1 VTLIGLVL
9 LGVFGLMVGSFLNVC
24 ISRLPAGESIVTPRS
39 HCRSCGA
46 AIQWYDN
53 VPLISYLVLG
63 GRCRACRVSIGWR
76 YPVIEFSTAI
86 AFVIQG
92 VAHGDD
98 VPLLTSRLVFTAL
111 LIALFGTDL
120 ETQRLPNVLTL
131 PGIIVGF
138 VLSLFMPPDPWA
150 SLGGMLLGAG
160 MLFVIRWAWF
170 RATGVEG
177 MGLGDVKMAG
187 LIGAFLG
194 PRQVW
199 LVLLLASVGGAVIG
213 IMFSLVRGR
222 SLHSRL
228 PFGTFLAA
236 AAFIA
241 SVAVDRIVSWYLDF
255 YR

>member
-1 VTLIGLVL
+1 VTLIGLVF

-63 GRCRACRVSIGWR
+63 GRCRACRAPIGWR
-76 YPVIEFSTAI
+76 YPVIEFSTAA

-92 VAHGDD
+92 MAHGDD
-98 VPLLTSRLVFTAL
+98 VPLLTSRLVFTAIL
-111 LIALFGTDL
+111 LALFGTDL

-131 PGIIVGF
+131 PGIVVGF
-138 VLSLFMPPDPWA
+138 VFSLWMPPGPWG

-160 MLFVIRWAWF
+160 MLFIIRWAWF

-199 LVLLLASVGGAVIG
+199 LVLLLASVGGAVVG
-213 IMFSLVRGR
+213 IALSLARGR

-241 SVAVDRIVSWYLDF
+241 SVVGDRIVSWYLDL